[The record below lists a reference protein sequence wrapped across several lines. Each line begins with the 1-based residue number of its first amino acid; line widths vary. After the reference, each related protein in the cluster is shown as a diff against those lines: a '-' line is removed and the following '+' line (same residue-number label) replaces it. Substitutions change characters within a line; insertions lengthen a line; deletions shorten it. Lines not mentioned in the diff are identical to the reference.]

1 MLTYLCVRKVRFFSL
16 LHVDHCCGHLVKYRC
31 FRVFICDNM
40 SFTYAYLCLYIHIDI
55 CTYIHIYT
63 YVCCKKT
70 VLLLLQFAPYLGH
83 IVSFWRIRVPSLS
96 FLVNAVYNRAQ
107 LRVGRMTVAHGQHP
121 SSILESRKILF
132 DLEPGWQFLKCK
144 AQRRLVALRCV
155 SVLLQPACFRTWNAS
170 ALGNTR
176 DVVFS
181 TTLCLGKNSLL
192 WRKVCIA
199 NAYRLRMGSARNGSV
214 WQRCAT
220 SNVRVGATCV
230 QISYKSSSCSSSP
243 STSSSVWS
251 SFSISLSSSSAH
263 VAHKIAGHR
272 ESSISRSLLH
282 VTPQHHILANW
293 AFKQGQWW
301 SCTASWW
308 IRRHSHYLKDQCH
321 GNRWSSKTVRSL

>member
-1 MLTYLCVRKVRFFSL
+1 MGRRSFRSTGVEAAFSI
-16 LHVDHCCGHLVKYRC
+16 D
-31 FRVFICDNM
+31 FRVPF
-40 SFTYAYLCLYIHIDI
+40 
-55 CTYIHIYT
+55 
-63 YVCCKKT
+63 
-70 VLLLLQFAPYLGH
+70 
-83 IVSFWRIRVPSLS
+83 LS
-96 FLVNAVYNRAQ
+96 FLVNAVYNTAQ
-107 LRVGRMTVAHGQHP
+107 HRVARMTVAHGQHP
-121 SSILESRKILF
+121 SSILQSRKIFF
-132 DLEPGWQFLKCK
+132 DLESGWQFLKCK

-243 STSSSVWS
+243 STSSS
-251 SFSISLSSSSAH
+251 L
-263 VAHKIAGHR
+263 
-272 ESSISRSLLH
+272 
-282 VTPQHHILANW
+282 
-293 AFKQGQWW
+293 
-301 SCTASWW
+301 
-308 IRRHSHYLKDQCH
+308 
-321 GNRWSSKTVRSL
+321 

>member
-1 MLTYLCVRKVRFFSL
+1 M
-16 LHVDHCCGHLVKYRC
+16 
-31 FRVFICDNM
+31 
-40 SFTYAYLCLYIHIDI
+40 
-55 CTYIHIYT
+55 
-63 YVCCKKT
+63 
-70 VLLLLQFAPYLGH
+70 
-83 IVSFWRIRVPSLS
+83 PSLS

-199 NAYRLRMGSARNGSV
+199 NAYRLRMGGARNGSD
-214 WQRCAT
+214 WRRCAT

-230 QISYKSSSCSSSP
+230 QISYQTSLCSSSP
-243 STSSSVWS
+243 STSSSV
-251 SFSISLSSSSAH
+251 
-263 VAHKIAGHR
+263 
-272 ESSISRSLLH
+272 
-282 VTPQHHILANW
+282 
-293 AFKQGQWW
+293 
-301 SCTASWW
+301 
-308 IRRHSHYLKDQCH
+308 
-321 GNRWSSKTVRSL
+321 